1 VRRGIEF
8 RTFPTQ
14 DPLSPGAYIYVDI
27 GQNQWDGIRTGVLSA
42 DGALN
47 RPLDNSLPTGTY
59 NFLLYQSGSGVLA
72 QSAYVQDG
80 IAATLASQEGK
91 LFVLGTVVKTKRV
104 FRVAEVNMDEE
115 GEVTVR
121 ATEYPC
127 TTDGLSQI
135 ADFDANLFSIR

>member
-1 VRRGIEF
+1 MI
-8 RTFPTQ
+8 
-14 DPLSPGAYIYVDI
+14 
-27 GQNQWDGIRTGVLSA
+27 SA

-47 RPLDNSLPTGTY
+47 MPLDNSLANGTY

-72 QSAYVQDG
+72 RSAYVQDG
-80 IAATLASQEGK
+80 IAATLASEEGK

-127 TTDGLSQI
+127 TSDGLSQI
-135 ADFDANLFSIR
+135 ANFDASLFDVR